1 MFRLL
6 ILVALLGFGLLHV
19 EAGNS
24 SSESGSRSTEQIQWG
39 TTSVTNPGGKGS
51 NRVECD
57 GGPLQRTELLTG
69 LQPPCTVTANFNS
82 DADNAILNFCA
93 NQLDTTDPASV
104 DTADCYDLEI
114 SSTNAP
120 SIVYKDGQI
129 IKQTAAQPFFQKGV
143 LTILEITINYS
154 KCTVLNRNN
163 GLEIPI
169 ESPNEISFRYLYVS
183 TTTGQ
188 HSTIDAQEV
197 PDSWGSDSGD
207 SGSDSGNS
215 GNDSGNSGND
225 SGNSGNDSGNSGSDS
240 GNSGNDSGN
249 SGNDSGNSGSDSG
262 NSGNDSGKGGDSGN
276 SGSDSGN
283 SGSDSG
289 NSGNDS
295 GKGGDSGNSGSDS
308 GNSDSGSSESG
319 SSSRE
324 QIRWGTRSITNPGG
338 SGSNRV
344 ECDGGPLQRTELLTG
359 LQPPCT
365 VTANFNSDAD
375 TAILNFCANQLDTT
389 DPASVDTADC
399 YDLEISSTN
408 APSRVYKDGQIILQ
422 TAPQPFFEKGVLT
435 ILEITINYSK
445 CTVLNRNNDIEIP
458 IESPNE
464 ISFRYL
470 YVSTTTGQSSTIDA
484 QEVPDSSGSDS
495 SNSDSDGSNSGSDS
509 GKSGSDSGNS
519 GNDSGNSGNDSGN
532 SGK

>member
-19 EAGNS
+19 EADSSSSS
-24 SSESGSRSTEQIQWG
+24 SSESGSRSREQIQWG

-114 SSTNAP
+114 SSTDAP
-120 SIVYKDGQI
+120 SIVFKNGQI
-129 IKQTAAQPFFQKGV
+129 IKQTAAQPFFEKGV

-197 PDSWGSDSGD
+197 PDS
-207 SGSDSGNS
+207 
-215 GNDSGNSGND
+215 
-225 SGNSGNDSGNSGSDS
+225 
-240 GNSGNDSGN
+240 
-249 SGNDSGNSGSDSG
+249 
-262 NSGNDSGKGGDSGN
+262 
-276 SGSDSGN
+276 
-283 SGSDSG
+283 
-289 NSGNDS
+289 
-295 GKGGDSGNSGSDS
+295 
-308 GNSDSGSSESG
+308 
-319 SSSRE
+319 
-324 QIRWGTRSITNPGG
+324 
-338 SGSNRV
+338 
-344 ECDGGPLQRTELLTG
+344 
-359 LQPPCT
+359 
-365 VTANFNSDAD
+365 
-375 TAILNFCANQLDTT
+375 
-389 DPASVDTADC
+389 
-399 YDLEISSTN
+399 
-408 APSRVYKDGQIILQ
+408 
-422 TAPQPFFEKGVLT
+422 
-435 ILEITINYSK
+435 
-445 CTVLNRNNDIEIP
+445 
-458 IESPNE
+458 
-464 ISFRYL
+464 
-470 YVSTTTGQSSTIDA
+470 
-484 QEVPDSSGSDS
+484 SGSDS

-509 GKSGSDSGNS
+509 GKSVSDSGNSGSDSGNS
-519 GNDSGNSGNDSGN
+519 GSDSGNSGSDSGKSVSDSGNSGSDSGNSLSDSGNSGSDSGNSGSDSGNSGSDSGNSGSDSGKSVSDSGNSGSDSGKSVSDSGNSGSDSGNSGSDSGKSVSDSGN